1 MKNLIEIK
9 SMNLNRI
16 TKLILL
22 LTLFS
27 INTQI
32 MAQKNSTASQRSSEN
47 IESEEKLRE
56 FYHSYIAAANARD
69 FDAIANVVAED
80 VMLNGKMVKRADIIA
95 QFKILIK
102 AIPDFKWNLQ
112 QLVVDGEDIAA
123 RLRDSGTPEA
133 NTFFGDNPKGKT
145 VEFTEFGSYKVRD
158 GLFVEMWFLI
168 DVTAIA
174 EQLKINA
181 QTNQD

>member
-1 MKNLIEIK
+1 MNNLIKIINLKRIK
-9 SMNLNRI
+9 
-16 TKLILL
+16 KLILL

-27 INTQI
+27 ITTQI
-32 MAQKNSTASQRSSEN
+32 MSQTKSPSQRSSEV
-47 IESEEKLRE
+47 IDAKTKLRE
-56 FYHSYIAAANARD
+56 FYHSYIAAANSRD

-112 QLVVDGEDIAA
+112 QLVVEGEHIAA

-133 NTFFGDNPKGKT
+133 NTFFGENPIGHI
-145 VEFTEFGSYKVRD
+145 VEFTEFGSYKVRN

-174 EQLKINA
+174 EQLKK
-181 QTNQD
+181 

>member
-1 MKNLIEIK
+1 MNNLIK
-9 SMNLNRI
+9 STYLNRI

-22 LTLFS
+22 LILFS

-32 MAQKNSTASQRSSEN
+32 MAQKNSTASQRSSVV
-47 IESEEKLRE
+47 IESEKNLRE
-56 FYHSYIAAANARD
+56 FYHSYIAAANSRD

-102 AIPDFKWNLQ
+102 AIPDFKWNLK
-112 QLVVDGEDIAA
+112 QLVVDGENIAA
-123 RLRDSGTPEA
+123 RLLDSGTPEA
-133 NTFFGDNPKGKT
+133 NTFLGDNRKRNT
-145 VEFTEFGSYKVRD
+145 VEFTEFGSYKVRN

-174 EQLKINA
+174 EQLKN
-181 QTNQD
+181 